1 MNILFWFDMFRLQF
15 FFFDPPPFPTQKS
28 GPLMPLVAVKAH
40 ALLAHDGRS
49 GPVMP
54 LVAV

>member
-1 MNILFWFDMFRLQF
+1 MHTLIWFDTFRLQF